1 MSNAIFPKTIQL
13 AIYGCGQPGSL
24 VTKAQ
29 IESVATTTT
38 NVPITTAGVV
48 STAITTAN
56 APATTPE
63 VV

>member
-29 IESVATTTT
+29 IES
-38 NVPITTAGVV
+38 
-48 STAITTAN
+48 
-56 APATTPE
+56 
-63 VV
+63 